1 MPSGVGEAP
10 FTFACG
16 GGSDVLLQSTQW
28 GARLRPGRECQE
40 CEHCLEVIL
49 HGQRL
54 RQSTMSPWNFGDML
68 RDRQR
73 LTFLQEAGLVL
84 LLRLLPPLLAL
95 PLLVVMVT
103 AYVRKRPHNMEPNT
117 YTGRI

>member
-10 FTFACG
+10 LTLACEG
-16 GGSDVLLQSTQW
+16 GKHVLLQPTQW
-28 GARLRPGRECQE
+28 GARLGRGREYQE
-40 CEHCLEVIL
+40 CAYGLEVIL